1 MNCPFDSGGRLR
13 NVEEK
18 ASISGDVRGLSSP
31 VCHVQ
36 FAESILSWGRRVAAI
51 HPEGSLCSVLSVAQG
66 LYPQS
71 SSQVSVPVLGGR
83 LPFPLT

>member
-18 ASISGDVRGLSSP
+18 ASISGDVRGLSSS

-36 FAESILSWGRRVAAI
+36 FAESILSWGRRVVAI
-51 HPEGSLCSVLSVAQG
+51 HPGVSCALFSL
-66 LYPQS
+66 
-71 SSQVSVPVLGGR
+71 
-83 LPFPLT
+83 